1 MSALE
6 SGALFRIRRVC
17 YPSQLLDLPTPGEQR
32 DVEPNFQA
40 LRKEFPV
47 LERKTYL
54 NSGSYGALAN
64 DVKRAFEA
72 YLEERLL
79 TGANWDAW
87 ATKNEAVRALTATLL
102 HAAPGEIAVTASVS
116 AGLNSLASAVDF
128 SGPRNKVVISDFEFP
143 TNAQIWHAQEPR
155 GARVVHVPPAPDG
168 YIPLE
173 SFAAAIDEQ
182 TQLVAITH
190 VCYRNG
196 AKLDIPGIVRL
207 AHAKGAK
214 VLLDC
219 YQSVGSLDIDVKALD
234 VDFAAGGMLKYLL
247 GTAGIGFLYARE
259 TFIESLV
266 PTNSGWFAQADIA
279 AMDITANRPASNARR
294 FEAGTPAV
302 VNCYAAEAGLK
313 FLLAVGTPAIE
324 KRNYA
329 LTRRCM
335 QRLEEIGWP
344 SITPTQDER
353 RGATIAVPSRDCGG
367 LSAQLMKRDIVTSPR
382 DGNVRASFHFYN
394 DEDDVESFIAA
405 MKDLRGSFGVR

>member
-1 MSALE
+1 MSPDYIEVSTMTA
-6 SGALFRIRRVC
+6 
-17 YPSQLLDLPTPGEQR
+17 
-32 DVEPNFQA
+32 VEPNFQA

-54 NSGSYGALAN
+54 NSGSYAALAN
-64 DVKRAFEA
+64 SVKAAVEA
-72 YLEERLL
+72 YLEDRLL
-79 TGANWDAW
+79 NGANWDAW
-87 ATKNEAVRALTATLL
+87 ITKNESVRALTATLL
-102 HAAPGEIAVTASVS
+102 RAVPDEIAAAASVS
-116 AGLNSLASAVDF
+116 AGLNALASAVDF
-128 SGPRNKVVISDFEFP
+128 SGPRNKVVVSDFEFP

-155 GARVVHVPPAPDG
+155 GARVILVPPAPDG

-173 SFAAAIDEQ
+173 NFAEAIDEQ

-247 GTAGIGFLYARE
+247 GTAGIGFLYVRDSF
-259 TFIESLV
+259 TRSLV
-266 PTNSGWFAQADIA
+266 PTNSGWFAQAEIG
-279 AMDITANRPASNARR
+279 AMDITANRPAPNARR

-302 VNCYAAEAGLK
+302 ANCYAAEAGLK

-344 SITPTQDER
+344 SITPTEDER
-353 RGATIAVPSRDCGG
+353 RGATVAVPSRNSRV
-367 LSAQLMKRDIVTSPR
+367 LSAELMKRDIVTSHR
-382 DGNVRASFHFYN
+382 DDNIRAAFHFYN
-394 DEDDVESFIAA
+394 DEDDIESFIAA
-405 MKDLRGSFGVR
+405 MKELRGTFSPR

>member
-1 MSALE
+1 M
-6 SGALFRIRRVC
+6 
-17 YPSQLLDLPTPGEQR
+17 
-32 DVEPNFQA
+32 EPNFQA

-64 DVKRAFEA
+64 DVKSAFNA
-72 YLEERLL
+72 YLEDRLL
-79 TGANWDAW
+79 MGANWDAW
-87 ATKNEAVRALTATLL
+87 IVKNESVRALTAALL
-102 HAAPGEIAVTASVS
+102 HAVPDEIAVTASVS
-116 AGLNSLASAVDF
+116 AGLNALASAVDF
-128 SGPRNKVVISDFEFP
+128 SGPRNKVIVSDFEFP

-155 GARVVHVPPAPDG
+155 GARVVHVRCAPDG

-173 SFAAAIDEQ
+173 NFAAAIDEQ

-190 VCYRNG
+190 VCYKNG

-247 GTAGIGFLYARE
+247 GTAGIGFLYVRE
-259 TFIESLV
+259 SFIQSLV
-266 PTNSGWFAQADIA
+266 PTNSGWYAQAEIA
-279 AMDITANRPASNARR
+279 AMDISANRPAPNARR

-302 VNCYAAEAGLK
+302 VNAYAAEAGLK

-335 QRLEEIGWP
+335 QRLQEIGWP
-344 SITPTQDER
+344 SITPVQNER
-353 RGATIAVPSRDCGG
+353 RGATVAVPSRDCGG
-367 LSAQLMKRDIVTSPR
+367 LSAELLRRDIVTSHR

-405 MKDLRGSFGVR
+405 MKDLRRSFSPL

>member
-1 MSALE
+1 M
-6 SGALFRIRRVC
+6 
-17 YPSQLLDLPTPGEQR
+17 
-32 DVEPNFQA
+32 EPNFQS

-54 NSGSYGALAN
+54 NSGSYCALAN
-64 DVKRAFEA
+64 DVKAAFEA
-72 YLEERLL
+72 YMEDRLL
-79 TGANWDAW
+79 VGANWDAW
-87 ATKNEAVRALTATLL
+87 ITKNESVRALTATLL
-102 HAAPGEIAVTASVS
+102 HAAPDEIAITASVS
-116 AGLNSLASAVDF
+116 AGLNALASAFDF
-128 SGPRNKVVISDFEFP
+128 SGLRNKVVVSDFEFP

-155 GARVVHVPPAPDG
+155 GARVVHVPRAADG
-168 YIPLE
+168 YIPLQN
-173 SFAAAIDEQ
+173 FAKAIDEQ

-190 VCYRNG
+190 VCFRNG

-207 AHAKGAK
+207 ARAKGAR

-247 GTAGIGFLYARE
+247 GTAGIGFLYVRGSF
-259 TFIESLV
+259 TKSLV
-266 PTNSGWFAQADIA
+266 PTNSGWFAQADIG
-279 AMDITANRPASNARR
+279 AMDITANRPAPNARR

-324 KRNYA
+324 RRNYA

-353 RGATIAVPSRDCGG
+353 RGATVAVPSRNSRV
-367 LSAQLMKRDIVTSPR
+367 LSAELMKRDIVTSHR
-382 DGNVRASFHFYN
+382 DDNIRAAFHFYN
-394 DEDDVESFIAA
+394 DEDDIESFIAA
-405 MKDLRGSFGVR
+405 MQELRRHLSPETR